1 MFFTDI
7 ITGNRSQM
15 ADVSWWP
22 NPVHWNNPNTN
33 GFNWGHWTEWDEI
46 WYQQRVSAVLSGDKT
61 GVPFTQSTWRTKLK
75 GAKAWKQ
82 VTKRVQEQS
91 ALSF

>member
-7 ITGNRSQM
+7 ITGNGSQM

-22 NPVHWNNPNTN
+22 SPVHWNNLNSN

-46 WYQQRVSAVLSGDKT
+46 WYQ
-61 GVPFTQSTWRTKLK
+61 
-75 GAKAWKQ
+75 
-82 VTKRVQEQS
+82 
-91 ALSF
+91 